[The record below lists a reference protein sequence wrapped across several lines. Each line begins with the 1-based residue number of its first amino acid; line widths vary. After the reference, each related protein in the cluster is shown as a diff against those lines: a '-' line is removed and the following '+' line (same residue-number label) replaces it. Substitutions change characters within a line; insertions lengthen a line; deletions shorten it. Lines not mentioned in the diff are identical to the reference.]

1 MHYLGKINYIR
12 RDMRTPFAFVLLF
25 FLGTNFCLSAE
36 KPLDQEIKELESGLK
51 NNPTNLAST
60 LRLSE
65 CYNLNSQYY
74 KSLNLLNAFQQPSK
88 IQDLNQ
94 IAEINLALAKTYKF
108 LDDNG
113 QAELHFLKSSDAF
126 LKAKNYE
133 GYVKCG
139 IEQIEFSRRTRRF
152 KEGAQ
157 RFYYYSHFAKKKGI
171 TNRKIW
177 IGLYNRF
184 AAVLNETKHQ
194 HRNSIRYSNK
204 ALALAI
210 QAGDKQSQAISYNE
224 LGFAYHNLQQ
234 KDSALISYKKAE
246 STYKEMN
253 HLREYVHVWY
263 NILILKM
270 EYNLTS
276 VNQQIDELWKLARY
290 VDSAKVDYY
299 KTEIYHSLRQLYFAK
314 GDYKASCEA
323 DFIYEKN
330 LTKEFHRVQNQKM
343 EEVAARYKN
352 QELAVENSNLK
363 EREKRERQDLENT
376 KFQVILFALAL
387 LIVVLALCGIFYL
400 WYQLKRS
407 NKLLTERN
415 EQKTVLIQEVHHR
428 VKNNLQFVRSM
439 LELQTN
445 NTESEAEADNLSDVS
460 RRIDAMSLVHEMLYM
475 DAETLG
481 ISLKDYLEQ
490 LIHHSGDSFPQHLNV
505 EFKTSI
511 VNKELTIDKLVA
523 IGVICSELFTN
534 SIKYAFNNT
543 VDPCICVSVTEE
555 KDKALLLTVKDN
567 GTESIPEH
575 NTKSS
580 SLGMRL
586 IDIFC
591 RQLNGTYSIDRS
603 KGYLFQLKF
612 PV

>member
-1 MHYLGKINYIR
+1 
-12 RDMRTPFAFVLLF
+12 MRTSFALVLLF
-25 FLGTNFCLSAE
+25 LIWTNFCLSAE
-36 KPLDQEIKELESGLK
+36 KTLDKEIKELESSLK
-51 NNPTNLAST
+51 HNSTNLKST

-88 IQDLNQ
+88 IKNPNQ

-108 LDDNG
+108 LDNNG
-113 QAELHFLKSSDAF
+113 QATLHFLKSSDAF

-157 RFYYYSHFAKKKGI
+157 RYYYYSHFAKKKGI
-171 TNRKIW
+171 TNLKLW

-184 AAVLNETKHQ
+184 AAVLNETQHQ

-210 QAGDKQSQAISYNE
+210 KVNDKQSQAISYNE

-246 STYKEMN
+246 DTYKEMN

-263 NILILKM
+263 NILMLKM
-270 EYNLTS
+270 EYNINS
-276 VNQQIDELWKLARY
+276 VNEQIDDLWKLARY

-299 KTEIYHSLRQLYFAK
+299 KTEIYHSLRQLYFSK
-314 GDYKASCEA
+314 GDYKASCAA
-323 DFIYEKN
+323 DFIYERN
-330 LTKEFHRVQNQKM
+330 LTKEFHRVQNQKL

-352 QELAVENSNLK
+352 QKLAVENTNIK
-363 EREKRERQDLENT
+363 EREKRELNDLESAKT
-376 KFQVILFALAL
+376 QVFLFALAL
-387 LIVVLALCGIFYL
+387 LVVILTLCGIFYL
-400 WYQLKRS
+400 WYELKKS
-407 NKLLTERN
+407 NKLLTKRN
-415 EQKTVLIQEVHHR
+415 EQKTILVQEVHHR

-445 NTESEAEADNLSDVS
+445 NTESQAEADNLIDVS
-460 RRIDAMSLVHEMLYM
+460 RRIGAMSLVHEMLYS
-475 DAETLG
+475 DADSLG

-490 LIHHSGDSFPQHLNV
+490 LIDHSGDSFPQHLNV
-505 EFKTSI
+505 NFKLSI
-511 VNKELTIDKLVA
+511 INKELPIEKLVA

-534 SIKYAFNNT
+534 SVKYAFTNT
-543 VDPCICVSVTEE
+543 SAACIYVSVTEE
-555 KDKALLLTVKDN
+555 KDNTLLLTVKDN
-567 GTESIPEH
+567 GTENVPE
-575 NTKSS
+575 NTTKRS

-586 IDIFC
+586 IDIFS